1 MDNAPQNPNL
11 NPSQDPWQNTKDFAL
26 AGISA
31 AFGDPEAMKTVVDV
45 VANMTAKGLSHL
57 PVKDQNKEKIR
68 EKISKAVD
76 QGADSLMDVLSL
88 YQKKAVESNTRLRE
102 KYGRRHTE

>member
-1 MDNAPQNPNL
+1 MDNAPQNS

-26 AGISA
+26 AGLSA

-57 PVKDQNKEKIR
+57 PVKDQNKEQIR
-68 EKISKAVD
+68 EKIAKAVD
-76 QGADSLMDVLSL
+76 EGADSLMDVLSL

-102 KYGRRHTE
+102 KYGRKP